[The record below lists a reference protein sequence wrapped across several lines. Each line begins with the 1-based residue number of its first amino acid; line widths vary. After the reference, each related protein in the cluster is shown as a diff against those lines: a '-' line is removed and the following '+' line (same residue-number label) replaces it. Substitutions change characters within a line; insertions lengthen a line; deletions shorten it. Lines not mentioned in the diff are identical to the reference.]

1 MIQKIVYI
9 KNVLSNKIFL
19 FSACDLSILLQMV
32 YRLLVFYCLTD
43 CKSSWPCCSKCW
55 QETVEG
61 FCSSEYKR
69 RNL

>member
-1 MIQKIVYI
+1 MYDISFFTILVYKVKINFNFKMIQKIVYI

-43 CKSSWPCCSKCW
+43 CKSS
-55 QETVEG
+55 
-61 FCSSEYKR
+61 
-69 RNL
+69 